1 MSFAD
6 RVRAGAAEKV
16 KRQAEARRAT
26 SKARAL
32 PMNALPGSS
41 PKSVEPFNDVLD
53 SMRVAG
59 AACCDAS
66 GLARFSARGATGL
79 TNRGLPGLNAASG
92 EPTGSRRRTADQGDR
107 RGPRPVGADLQPAD
121 PTTPGYMPP
130 TRARELQPPLN
141 R

>member
-41 PKSVEPFNDVLD
+41 PKSVEPFNVQ
-53 SMRVAG
+53 RAG
-59 AACCDAS
+59 FNA
-66 GLARFSARGATGL
+66 GRG
-79 TNRGLPGLNAASG
+79 
-92 EPTGSRRRTADQGDR
+92 RRLLRCQR
-107 RGPRPVGADLQPAD
+107 SRPV
-121 PTTPGYMPP
+121 
-130 TRARELQPPLN
+130 
-141 R
+141 